1 VFARWTDRKYY
12 SGCLKEKCKDG
23 RWVVLF
29 DDGKV
34 KSLMEEFVI
43 IVDRLSKGQLV
54 YALADDEDYHSGV
67 IVNVQM

>member
-12 SGCLKEKCKDG
+12 SGCLKEKIKDG

-34 KSLMEEFVI
+34 KSLMEDFII

-54 YALADDEDYHSGV
+54 YALAEDEDYFSGV
-67 IVNVQM
+67 IVNVEM

>member
-1 VFARWTDRKYY
+1 M
-12 SGCLKEKCKDG
+12 
-23 RWVVLF
+23 VLF